1 MLVYEINNTDGEL
14 EYFVLSVLTV
24 LKLTRN
30 CLAQT
35 YGNHINPCVLNV
47 LSYLNVST
55 MITVASYPPRLGN
68 VARTIAPFSRTNP
81 G

>member
-35 YGNHINPCVLNV
+35 YGNHINPCVPNV
-47 LSYLNVST
+47 LSYLNVSAK
-55 MITVASYPPRLGN
+55 ITVASY
-68 VARTIAPFSRTNP
+68 TTKP
-81 G
+81 GECG